1 MDLGLEL
8 RALDADMVAAWR
20 SVFHPGARIEQGDIL
35 AARADAIV
43 SPANSFGFMDG
54 GIDLH
59 YVNAFGWE
67 LQDRL
72 QARIADAHDGELLVG
87 HATVIPTG
95 HAAIPFM
102 VSAPTMRVPSRIG
115 ATVNVYLAF
124 RAALLAVRRH
134 NVEAGFVIRSLLCP
148 ALGAGIGG
156 MSPDRVARQ
165 MWAAWEEVVL
175 RQEDWRGSARGI
187 LSRHAFLLD

>member
-1 MDLGLEL
+1 MELRLEL
-8 RALDADMVAAWR
+8 RALDAQMVAAWR
-20 SVFHPGARIEQGDIL
+20 AAFPNEIAVVQGDIL

-72 QARIADAHDGELLVG
+72 QAHIAASHDGELLVG
-87 HATVIPTG
+87 QAAVIPTG

-115 ATVNVYLAF
+115 STVNVYLAF
-124 RAALLAVRRH
+124 RAALLAVQRH
-134 NVEAGFVIRSLLCP
+134 NAMTGVAIRSLLCP

-156 MSPDRVARQ
+156 MPVERVARQ

-175 RQEDWRGSARGI
+175 ARADWRDSAGGI
-187 LSRHAFLLD
+187 LARQAFLLS